1 MRPYGTFYT
10 ECCSCGASVGFAFV
24 DIEDAIEA
32 WNKRSG
38 EASIDS
44 ISRQAAIEAVNLKL
58 DEIDHVPKWVFDE
71 LDSSL
76 EKVPAAE
83 PKKGKWVI
91 DNGLYR
97 CSACNHLWSELW
109 WVETVPLEK
118 MLELMPYCP
127 KCGAKMENAAGVPD
141 SSIGSC

>member
-1 MRPYGTFYT
+1 MSDLMTFPNTVEEFMEQYKIIDTEQVYTNGT
-10 ECCSCGASVGFAFV
+10 E
-24 DIEDAIEA
+24 
-32 WNKRSG
+32 
-38 EASIDS
+38 
-44 ISRQAAIEAVNLKL
+44 L
-58 DEIDHVPKWVFDE
+58 VPIFRMEQWFE
-71 LDSSL
+71 HL
-76 EKVPAAE
+76 PR
-83 PKKGKWVI
+83 KGKWVI

-127 KCGAKMENAAGVPD
+127 KCGVKMENAAGVPD